1 VDKRLKTPKE
11 VGRMCRAKKAVRIQ
25 ILMAISFL
33 IVLAALG
40 CGTYSPVAPSN
51 TPTMPG
57 VENPAFATLL
67 PASKG
72 SDAAM
77 RSAVASAM
85 ISAKDGGMVS
95 NGYYSVYFA
104 PGALREDTEISIE
117 MPQFPMAIVRLSP
130 HGIQFSAPVI
140 LSLDLAKAAEASGE
154 WDVLWLNDV
163 TGIWESIGGYVEDG
177 ALKTELKHFSEYGD
191 DRTGRTK
198 PGITP

>member
-1 VDKRLKTPKE
+1 
-11 VGRMCRAKKAVRIQ
+11 MCREKKALRI
-25 ILMAISFL
+25 LLVISSL
-33 IVLAALG
+33 SVLAALG

-95 NGYYSVYFA
+95 NGYYSVFFA
-104 PGALREDTEISIE
+104 PGALQEDTEISIE
-117 MPQFPMAIVRLSP
+117 MPEFPKAIVRLSP

-140 LSLDLAKAAEASGE
+140 LSLDLGMAAELSDQ
-154 WDVLWLNDV
+154 WNVLWLNDG
-163 TGIWESIGGYVEDG
+163 TGLWEGMGAYLADG
-177 ALKTELKHFSEYGD
+177 AANIELKHFSEYG
-191 DRTGRTK
+191 
-198 PGITP
+198 ITPHKIDP

>member
-1 VDKRLKTPKE
+1 
-11 VGRMCRAKKAVRIQ
+11 MCRTKKAIRI
-25 ILMAISFL
+25 LTAISFL
-33 IVLAALG
+33 SILAALG

-77 RSAVASAM
+77 KSAVESAM
-85 ISAKDGGMVS
+85 ISAKDGGMIS

-104 PGALREDTEISIE
+104 PGALQEDTEVSIE
-117 MPQFPMAIVRLSP
+117 MPEFPKAIVRLSP
-130 HGIQFSAPVI
+130 HGIQFNAPVI
-140 LSLDLAKAAEASGE
+140 LSLDLGKAAEQTGE

-163 TGIWESIGGYVEDG
+163 TGLWESIGGYVEDG
-177 ALKTELKHFSEYGD
+177 ALKAELKHFSEYGD
-191 DRTGRTK
+191 NPTRFKMGT
-198 PGITP
+198 

>member
-1 VDKRLKTPKE
+1 
-11 VGRMCRAKKAVRIQ
+11 MCRSKKVVR
-25 ILMAISFL
+25 ILMAISSL
-33 IVLAALG
+33 SVLAALG

-67 PASKG
+67 PAPKG

-104 PGALREDTEISIE
+104 PGALKEDTEISIE
-117 MPQFPMAIVRLSP
+117 MPEFPKAIVRLSP
-130 HGIQFSAPVI
+130 HGIQFDAPVI
-140 LSLDLAKAAEASGE
+140 LSLDLGKAAAGSSEM
-154 WDVLWLNDV
+154 DVLWLNDG
-163 TGIWESIGGYVEDG
+163 TGLWESIGGYVEDG
-177 ALKTELKHFSEYGD
+177 ALKAELKHFSEYGD
-191 DRTGRTK
+191 TPTK
-198 PGITP
+198 IKMGP

>member
-1 VDKRLKTPKE
+1 
-11 VGRMCRAKKAVRIQ
+11 MCRQKIALR

-33 IVLAALG
+33 TVLAALG

-85 ISAKDGGMVS
+85 VSAKDGGTVS

-104 PGALREDTEISIE
+104 PGALKEDTEISIE
-117 MPQFPMAIVRLSP
+117 MPQFPVAVVRLSP
-130 HGIQFSAPVI
+130 HGIQFDAPVV
-140 LSLDLAKAAEASGE
+140 LSLDLNRAADMNSG

-163 TGIWESIGGYVEDG
+163 TGLWESIGGYVENG
-177 ALKTELKHFSEYGD
+177 ALKAELKHFSEYGD
-191 DRTGRTK
+191 GNVSKIK